1 MDHQVVPGTG
11 GDQGMKGDQRFGSE
25 AQKVAWTRMAYYRG
39 TDDGPG
45 DNRWLG
51 QKCAGVK
58 LAQSVSSSGS

>member
-25 AQKVAWTRMAYYRG
+25 AQKVAWTRMAYHRG

-45 DNRWLG
+45 DSGWFG
-51 QKCAGVK
+51 QMPARVQF
-58 LAQSVSSSGS
+58 A